1 MHPIGLIRTW
11 ICWYKGWYKAE
22 AAEATEAMEAT
33 EAEVMEAMAEAVVAK
48 VVKVVTVVK
57 EVKAVKEVKVRRDG
71 GEDLERCRRNA
82 FERHRGNRG

>member
-22 AAEATEAMEAT
+22 AAEATEA
-33 EAEVMEAMAEAVVAK
+33 EVMEAMAEAEAAVVA
-48 VVKVVTVVK
+48 
-57 EVKAVKEVKVRRDG
+57 KAVKEVKEVKVMRDG

>member
-22 AAEATEAMEAT
+22 AAEAAEAMEAT
-33 EAEVMEAMAEAVVAK
+33 EAEVMEAMAEAEAAVVA
-48 VVKVVTVVK
+48 
-57 EVKAVKEVKVRRDG
+57 KAVKEVKEVKVMRDG

>member
-22 AAEATEAMEAT
+22 AAEATEA
-33 EAEVMEAMAEAVVAK
+33 EVMEAMAEAMAEAEAAVVA
-48 VVKVVTVVK
+48 
-57 EVKAVKEVKVRRDG
+57 KAVKEVKEVKVMRDG

-82 FERHRGNRG
+82 FERHRGDRG